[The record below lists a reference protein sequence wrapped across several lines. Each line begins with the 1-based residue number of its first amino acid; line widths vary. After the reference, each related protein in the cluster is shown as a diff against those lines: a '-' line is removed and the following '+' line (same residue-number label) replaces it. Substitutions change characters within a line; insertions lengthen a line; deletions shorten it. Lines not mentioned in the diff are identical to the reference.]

1 MKTISKKQILL
12 LHQHLIETFGGP
24 EGLRDETL
32 LDSSLAAPFHTFGG
46 HDVFPTVEEK
56 AARLG
61 FGLIKNHPFADGN
74 KRIGAHTM
82 LVFLAINGVK
92 LSYTQKELYET
103 IIQVAAGEASYETLL
118 QWITEH
124 KFKEENTW
132 AT

>member
-1 MKTISKKQILL
+1 MIKLSKAQVML
-12 LHQHLIETFGGP
+12 LHQQLIAGFGGS

-46 HDVFPTVEEK
+46 DDVFSTIEEK

-61 FGLIKNHPFADGN
+61 FGLIQNHPFADGN

-82 LVFLAINGVK
+82 LVFLAINGVE

-103 IIQVAAGEASYETLL
+103 VIQIAAGEASYEALL
-118 QWITEH
+118 QWIREH
-124 KFKEENTW
+124 KI
-132 AT
+132 